1 MTAELAT
8 IIDFIRYGASR
19 FAAAG
24 LTFGHSYDNPL
35 DEATHLVL
43 QTLHLPHDLSP
54 NYGQARLV
62 AAEKKR
68 LLALIERR
76 VRERKPV
83 AYLTGEAWFAGLMFK
98 SDPRA
103 LVPRS
108 PIAETILNG
117 FSPWLDGVAVR
128 RALDLCT
135 GSGCIGIAM
144 AVHNPDW
151 QVDLAD
157 VSDAALSLTA
167 ENIQL
172 QNVGE
177 RTRVL
182 KSDLFAALGGEVYD
196 LIVSNPP
203 YVTVQEFAALPPEY
217 GHEPAL
223 GLKAGDD
230 GLDFALRILAEAPQ
244 HLSPDGVLIVEVG
257 ESEQALVRLLPQLP
271 LNWIEFEV
279 GQMGVFVV
287 DRSDLVEHAASIRAA
302 AAGRVRAGKSGA
314 GSKDHHERTKDTKK
328 PRQKMEPTTVADA
341 GKSRRK
347 RRAGKQ

>member
-1 MTAELAT
+1 VTAELAT
-8 IIDFIRYGASR
+8 IIDFIRYGATR

-24 LTFGHSYDNPL
+24 LAFGHSYDNAL

-54 NYGQARLV
+54 NYGQARLT
-62 AAEKKR
+62 AEEKR
-68 LLALIERR
+68 TVLALIERR
-76 VRERKPV
+76 IRERKPV
-83 AYLTGEAWFAGLMFK
+83 AYLTGEAWFAGLKFK
-98 SDPRA
+98 SDRRA

-117 FSPWLDGVAVR
+117 FSPWLDGISVR

-157 VSDAALSLTA
+157 ISNDALALA
-167 ENIQL
+167 QENIQF
-172 QNVGE
+172 QNVEE
-177 RTRVL
+177 RVRAF
-182 KSDLFAALGGEVYD
+182 KSDLFAGLRGEVYD

-203 YVTVQEFAALPPEY
+203 YVTEQEFAELPPEY
-217 GHEPAL
+217 DHEPAL

-230 GLDFALRILAEAPQ
+230 GLDFALRILAEAPD
-244 HLSPDGVLIVEVG
+244 HLSGNGVLIVEVG
-257 ESEQALVRLLPQLP
+257 ESERALTRLLPKLP

-279 GQMGVFVV
+279 GQMGVFMI
-287 DRSDLVEHAASIRAA
+287 DRSDLVAHAASIRAA
-302 AAGRVRAGKSGA
+302 AAGRSAAKPKA
-314 GSKDHHERTKDTKK
+314 TAKERLEDTKNTKEK
-328 PRQKMEPTTVADA
+328 PR
-341 GKSRRK
+341 
-347 RRAGKQ
+347 RRAATKKNK